1 MHVFWFTNVDETLR
15 AGPLR
20 GCAEPGHARAQ
31 ARPSPVEPETQV
43 TVVAAPEVTGV
54 RQESVCLCSG
64 SGRRRPLPAK
74 VGRFYE
80 RDATEPGLRRV
91 H

>member
-43 TVVAAPEVTGV
+43 TVVAAPEVTGGQAGERV
-54 RQESVCLCSG
+54 PVLRE
-64 SGRRRPLPAK
+64 RPAQASACE
-74 VGRFYE
+74 VGQV
-80 RDATEPGLRRV
+80 L
-91 H
+91 